1 MSTHADLLNQ
11 VWTDVSQTMD
21 QMFALEPMTKRRMEQ
36 LYNKIDSYMKSN
48 ERSDALLNELI
59 EQQER
64 LREEAKKKEKKQDN
78 ATAAVATTAAVT
90 PPVPAAEIRVP
101 GGDLYY
107 KTKDYLRQRL
117 QEIADSD
124 RSSND
129 YDFLRF
135 YVRTWTKY
143 QFLTRVINSI
153 LTPVHINWI
162 SRQAAN
168 NSTDVYSIHT
178 TAMHIWQDIFFKN
191 NQSLARSCLDFI
203 RDHREGKQV
212 DLSLVKEVVDSYV
225 SAGFTEED
233 RANNQSR
240 LRIVASLEIYRDYI
254 EKPFLENTS
263 LFYKIKSEEYLAEN
277 SVLDYIK
284 KANELFSQEEDR
296 TKKCLHETS
305 LPNVQSN
312 LTTILVQDKL
322 ETILPEMRSL
332 LTQENITGRF
342 YQIIGSL
349 DIVLCFVD
357 LKAVYIFLNRA
368 ADAHK
373 PLQKTLKE
381 YICKI
386 GLDAV
391 ERVRDQAE
399 KDPKIYIE
407 TLIGVYTRFS
417 SIVEVAFCSNAGYR
431 TAMNEACVEFINRN
445 AVTNQPNKSS
455 ISAELLARY
464 CDAILRKGHQ
474 ARNIDVDKK
483 IDENMAIFNYIED
496 KDIFQKFYFKLLAK
510 RLVGQLSASDDY
522 EELMITK
529 LKEVCGFEYT
539 LKFQRMFQDMRL
551 STNLISEF
559 ENYCEE
565 KNYNNIVKFSFMV
578 LTSNTWPL
586 KGLSKFNLPIELT
599 PTFESF
605 MRFYATKFNGRKLEW
620 AHHFSK
626 GELKMT
632 YTVSKN
638 TVQVSTY
645 QMAILLLF
653 NTVDSM
659 TVEAMIDTTQIE
671 RKLFLQVLVTL
682 LKGKVLKCP
691 HLRSNGEI
699 KENDIA
705 DDFSIDID
713 LGFKNNM
720 IRFSLYQPIRS
731 IEQADAEAT
740 TQSIDED
747 RKIVIQAAIVRIMK
761 ARKDLQHSILI
772 QETISQLVSRFIPKI
787 PMIKKCI
794 DILIEKEYLERDT
807 KDRNQYRYLA

>member
-1 MSTHADLLNQ
+1 MSPHTDLLNQ
-11 VWTDVSQTMD
+11 VWANVSQAMD
-21 QMFALEPMTKRRMEQ
+21 QMFALEPMTKRRLEQ
-36 LYNKIDSYMKSN
+36 LYNEIYSYMKSD
-48 ERSDALLNELI
+48 ERTEALLKQLS
-59 EQQER
+59 ER
-64 LREEAKKKEKKQDN
+64 HERIREEAKKKEDKQDN
-78 ATAAVATTAAVT
+78 AAVAGATAAAVT
-90 PPVPAAEIRVP
+90 PPVPAAETRVP

-107 KTKDYLRQRL
+107 NTKDYLRQRL

-124 RSSND
+124 HSSSGD
-129 YDFLRF
+129 DFLRF

-143 QFLTRVINSI
+143 QFLTRVIEYI
-153 LTPVHINWI
+153 LKPVDMNWI
-162 SRQAAN
+162 SRQAADK
-168 NSTDVYSIHT
+168 TADVYSVHT

-191 NQSLARSCLDFI
+191 NQNLARSCLDFI

-233 RANNQSR
+233 RANKQSR
-240 LRIVASLEIYRDYI
+240 TRVVTSLEIYQNYI
-254 EKPFLENTS
+254 EKPFLENTD
-263 LFYKIKSEEYLAEN
+263 LFYKIKSEEYLVGN
-277 SVLDYIK
+277 SALDYVK
-284 KANELFSQEEDR
+284 KKKKTEQRNVY
-296 TKKCLHETS
+296 TK
-305 LPNVQSN
+305 Q
-312 LTTILVQDKL
+312 L
-322 ETILPEMRSL
+322 EAMLPEMISL
-332 LTQENITGRF
+332 LTQENIT
-342 YQIIGSL
+342 
-349 DIVLCFVD
+349 D
-357 LKAVYIFLNRA
+357 LKAIYTFLNRA

-373 PLQKTLKE
+373 PLQETLKE
-381 YICKI
+381 HIRKI

-391 ERVRDQAE
+391 ERVSDQAE
-399 KDPKIYIE
+399 KDPKSYVEALIE
-407 TLIGVYTRFS
+407 VHTRFS
-417 SIVEVAFCSNAGYR
+417 SIVETAFCGNAGYR
-431 TAMNEACVEFINRN
+431 TALNKACGEFINRN
-445 AVTNQPNKSS
+445 AVTNRPNKSS

-464 CDAILRKGHQ
+464 CDTILRKGHQ

-483 IDENMAIFNYIED
+483 IDEIMAIFNYIED

-565 KNYNNIVKFSFMV
+565 KNCNNIVKFSFMV
-578 LTSNTWPL
+578 LASNTWPL
-586 KGLSKFNLPIELT
+586 KGLSKFNLPIELI

-605 MRFYATKFNGRKLEW
+605 TSFYGKKFTGRKLEW

-626 GELKMT
+626 GELKML
-632 YTVSKN
+632 YTASKN

-659 TVEAMIDTTQIE
+659 TVEAMLDATQIE
-671 RKLFLQVLVTL
+671 KQLFLQVLVTL
-682 LKGKVLKCP
+682 LKSKVLKCP

-699 KENDIA
+699 KERDIA
-705 DDFSIDID
+705 DDFCIDID

-720 IRFSLYQPIRS
+720 IRFSLHQPIRS

-740 TQSIDED
+740 TQSIEED
-747 RKIVIQAAIVRIMK
+747 RKMVIQAAIVRIMK

-787 PMIKKCI
+787 PLIKKCI

>member
-1 MSTHADLLNQ
+1 MSPHTDLLNQ
-11 VWTDVSQTMD
+11 VWANVSQAMD
-21 QMFALEPMTKRRMEQ
+21 QMFALEPMTKRRLEQ
-36 LYNKIDSYMKSN
+36 LYNEIYSYMKSD
-48 ERSDALLNELI
+48 ERTEALLKQLS
-59 EQQER
+59 ER
-64 LREEAKKKEKKQDN
+64 HERIREEAKKKEDKQDN
-78 ATAAVATTAAVT
+78 AAVAGATAAAVT
-90 PPVPAAEIRVP
+90 PPVPAAETRVP

-107 KTKDYLRQRL
+107 NTKDYLRQRL

-124 RSSND
+124 HSSSGD
-129 YDFLRF
+129 DFLRF

-143 QFLTRVINSI
+143 QFLTRVIEYI
-153 LTPVHINWI
+153 LKPVDMNWI
-162 SRQAAN
+162 SRQAADK
-168 NSTDVYSIHT
+168 TADVYSVHT

-191 NQSLARSCLDFI
+191 NQNLARSCLDFI

-233 RANNQSR
+233 RANKQSR
-240 LRIVASLEIYRDYI
+240 TRVVTSLEIYQNYI
-254 EKPFLENTS
+254 EKPFLENTD
-263 LFYKIKSEEYLAEN
+263 LFYKIKSEEYLVGN
-277 SVLDYIK
+277 SALDYVK
-284 KANELFSQEEDR
+284 KANELFSEEEDR

-305 LPNVQSN
+305 IPKVQAN

-322 ETILPEMRSL
+322 EAMLPEMISL

-342 YQIIGSL
+342 YLIIVSL
-349 DIVLCFVD
+349 NIVSYFVD
-357 LKAVYIFLNRA
+357 LKAIYTFLNRA

-373 PLQKTLKE
+373 PLQETLKE
-381 YICKI
+381 HIRKI

-391 ERVRDQAE
+391 ERVSDQAE
-399 KDPKIYIE
+399 KDPKSYVEALIE
-407 TLIGVYTRFS
+407 VHTRFS
-417 SIVEVAFCSNAGYR
+417 SIVETAFCGNAGYR
-431 TAMNEACVEFINRN
+431 TALNKACGEFINRN
-445 AVTNQPNKSS
+445 AVTNRPNKSS

-464 CDAILRKGHQ
+464 CDTILRKGHQ

-483 IDENMAIFNYIED
+483 IDEIMAIFNYIED

-565 KNYNNIVKFSFMV
+565 KNCNNIVKFSFMV
-578 LTSNTWPL
+578 LASNTWPL
-586 KGLSKFNLPIELT
+586 KGLSKFNLPIELI

-605 MRFYATKFNGRKLEW
+605 TSFYGKKFTGRKLEW

-626 GELKMT
+626 GELKML
-632 YTVSKN
+632 YTASKN

-659 TVEAMIDTTQIE
+659 TVEAMLDATQIE
-671 RKLFLQVLVTL
+671 KQLFLQVLVTL
-682 LKGKVLKCP
+682 LKSKVLKCP

-699 KENDIA
+699 KERDIA
-705 DDFSIDID
+705 DDFCIDID

-720 IRFSLYQPIRS
+720 IRFSLHQPIRS

-740 TQSIDED
+740 TQSIEED
-747 RKIVIQAAIVRIMK
+747 RKMVIQAAIVRIMK

-787 PMIKKCI
+787 PLIKKCI